1 MDTECTFFDNPSFG
15 LASYFNDAVEGLPDV
30 TVPEASHFLQETSS
44 SEVKH
49 ITKFKKGTTTLGFVF
64 QHGVLI
70 AVDARATMGHF
81 ISSQAVKKV
90 IEINEYLLGTMAG
103 GAADCFYWE
112 MQLNR
117 LCRLYELK
125 HSVRST

>member
-1 MDTECTFFDNPSFG
+1 MDIDCTFFDNPSFG
-15 LASYFNDAVEGLPDV
+15 LASYFNDAAPSMPDV
-30 TVPEASHFLQETSS
+30 CVPEPSHFLQEASTP
-44 SEVKH
+44 EVKH
-49 ITKFKKGTTTLGFVF
+49 ISQFKKGTTTLGFVF

-81 ISSQAVKKV
+81 ISSNAVKKV
-90 IEINEYLLGTMAG
+90 IEINDYLLGTMAG

-112 MQLNR
+112 MQLAK

-125 HSVRST
+125 HSVWAK